1 MLWKRLLNSISL
13 ATVTPSLVIFGVP
26 KVLAVHDNIRES
38 VDGVGG
44 IHLAVVL
51 GRWGLAKQAVTAMIS
66 LHKKKVQLK
75 L

>member
-1 MLWKRLLNSISL
+1 M
-13 ATVTPSLVIFGVP
+13 VV
-26 KVLAVHDNIRES
+26 AVHDNIPES

-44 IHLAVVL
+44 IHLAEVL
-51 GRWGLAKQAVTAMIS
+51 GRCGLAKQAVTAVIS